1 MKRSELKS
9 IIIECLLEEN
19 KPNKKNSKRII
30 ENQMKFSEDQLDK
43 LRVEFSKINTV
54 DPTAP
59 AYKKFH
65 NYLGGL
71 SKDQLKQLKEAKPR
85 IKWLSNAADI
95 ILRYSFGG

>member
-1 MKRSELKS
+1 MYVYQDCTPELTKAIDKAILEDAELKKQVES
-9 IIIECLLEEN
+9 LQR
-19 KPNKKNSKRII
+19 SK
-30 ENQMKFSEDQLDK
+30 DQLDK